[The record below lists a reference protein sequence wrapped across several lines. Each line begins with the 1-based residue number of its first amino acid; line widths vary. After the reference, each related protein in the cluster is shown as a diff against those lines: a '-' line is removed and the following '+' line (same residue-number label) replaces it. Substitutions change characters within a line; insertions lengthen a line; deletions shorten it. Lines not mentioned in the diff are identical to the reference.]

1 MNIDELKGLIGKNPL
16 TDLTG
21 FGAHINKGI
30 TDYQDTPEIGIHCK
44 VDSERIE
51 DSVPEQ

>member
-1 MNIDELKGLIGKNPL
+1 MNIDELKGSIGKNPL

-21 FGAHINKGI
+21 FGACINREI
-30 TDYQDTPEIGIHCK
+30 MDYQDTPGIGIHCE

-51 DSVPEQ
+51 DRCA